1 MIDTTVQYGEDLD
14 VKTKDFEYPDK
25 EDDDDQ

>member
-14 VKTKDFEYPDK
+14 VKTQDFEYPDR
-25 EDDDDQ
+25 EDDNDQ